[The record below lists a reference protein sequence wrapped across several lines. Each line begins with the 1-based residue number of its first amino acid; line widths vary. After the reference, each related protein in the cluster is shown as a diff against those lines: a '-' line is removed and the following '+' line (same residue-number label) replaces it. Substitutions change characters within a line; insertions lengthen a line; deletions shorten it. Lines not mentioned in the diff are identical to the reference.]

1 MARDTDDDTD
11 DTKPKRRRRVPAVLD
26 HDDPNRAIDTSE
38 LADRIGLAAI
48 TIVQQRALGGGPPF
62 FRVGRQI
69 RYRLRD
75 VDAWIAAR
83 TVGKRAS

>member
-1 MARDTDDDTD
+1 MGDDRDADDD
-11 DTKPKRRRRVPAVLD
+11 DTKPKRRRRVPVVLD
-26 HDDPNRAIDTSE
+26 HDDPDRAIETSE
-38 LADRIGLAAI
+38 LADRLGLAEI
-48 TIVQQRALGGGPPF
+48 TVIQQRALGGGPPF